1 MERLINNP
9 LLLPVGLIAIFY
21 ITFFVPERR
30 RKADEAKRLAAIT
43 KNDRVVTVGGIH
55 GVVVESAPGSETVTL
70 RIDEK
75 AGTRI
80 KVNRSALVAVTSAKA
95 DSKAETGPKTE
106 LVAK

>member
-1 MERLINNP
+1 MQRMLSNP

-21 ITFFVPERR
+21 VTFFGPERR
-30 RKADEAKRLAAIT
+30 RKAEEARRIAAIS

-55 GVVVESAPGSETVTL
+55 GVVVESSPGSETVTL

-80 KVNRSALVAVTSAKA
+80 KVNRSALVAVTSAKSDA
-95 DSKAETGPKTE
+95 MIKTE
-106 LVAK
+106 AIDK